1 MKRLAIALFLASV
14 GTSANASDYGCT
26 VLLCLSNPA
35 GPKAVSECV
44 PPIDRLFRDLR
55 KGRSFPS
62 CDMATGPGGRSYAR
76 QVYDP
81 YDPCPAPL
89 KPAPRGSVVAQ
100 GAPNP
105 DARPRGFRNGSHMYQ
120 LTARPQ
126 VSEPRDNEMRFF
138 GAGPRACVGEPV
150 GQYQVG
156 DYNDNYYT
164 VTVYNEVQWQQ
175 AQSPR
180 AIDVFI
186 DDQWY
191 RRVRW

>member
-1 MKRLAIALFLASV
+1 NRAHGLNRPVSNKAIKLKTKPLSSFLLTDHFSHARKRRNGVKRLAIALFLASV

-126 VSEPRDNEMRFF
+126 VSEPRDNE
-138 GAGPRACVGEPV
+138 
-150 GQYQVG
+150 
-156 DYNDNYYT
+156 
-164 VTVYNEVQWQQ
+164 
-175 AQSPR
+175 
-180 AIDVFI
+180 
-186 DDQWY
+186 
-191 RRVRW
+191 